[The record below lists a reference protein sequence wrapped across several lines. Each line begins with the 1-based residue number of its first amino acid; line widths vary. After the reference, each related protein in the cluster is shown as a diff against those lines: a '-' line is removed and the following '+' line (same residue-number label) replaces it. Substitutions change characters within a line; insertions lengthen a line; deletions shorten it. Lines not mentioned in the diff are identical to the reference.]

1 MNVELLAKIFC
12 TAVNTISHNNSS
24 LKIKAKNALNAY
36 PLFVSSFF
44 IVLLTLQILSSRIFF
59 LVKTKSRI
67 LIVKKIIL
75 IADV

>member
-59 LVKTKSRI
+59 FGEN
-67 LIVKKIIL
+67 KKQNFNC
-75 IADV
+75 

>member
-1 MNVELLAKIFC
+1 MLNCLRKYFALLLTLF
-12 TAVNTISHNNSS
+12 SHNNSS

-44 IVLLTLQILSSRIFF
+44 IILLTLQILSSLIFF
-59 LVKTKSRI
+59 LLKTKSRI
-67 LIVKKIIL
+67 LIDKKIIL